1 MATAIS
7 MCSNALLLIGHSTIS
22 SFTDPGAGPQ
32 VASNLYDTTYENLL
46 SQHRWRF
53 AMAKRDLARL
63 TSSPL
68 NEWQYAFAL
77 PSDYLTNVRVYPDV
91 DFEIYENKLYANH
104 KEVSLDY
111 VFKPSEARLPPYFVK
126 LMEFHLAAQFAIP
139 VTDNTA
145 KAEEYR
151 RMYEDQLRRS
161 KYIDS
166 QARPSDG
173 FVDAPFIEVRA

>member
-1 MATAIS
+1 MATDIS

-22 SFTDPGAGPQ
+22 SFTDPGAGPE
-32 VASNLYDTTYENLL
+32 VAANLYDTTYENLL
-46 SQHRWRF
+46 TQHRWRF
-53 AMAKRDLARL
+53 ATAKRQLSQL

-68 NEWQYAFAL
+68 NEWQYAYTL
-77 PSDYLTNVRVYPDV
+77 PADYLTGFRVYPSTDY
-91 DFEIYENKLYANH
+91 EIYENKLYSNENEIAI
-104 KEVSLDY
+104 DY
-111 VFKPSEARLPPYFVK
+111 IFKPDESRLPAYFVK

-151 RMYEDQLRRS
+151 RMYEDQLRRA
-161 KYIDS
+161 KFIDS

-173 FVDAPFIEVRA
+173 FVDSPFLEVRM